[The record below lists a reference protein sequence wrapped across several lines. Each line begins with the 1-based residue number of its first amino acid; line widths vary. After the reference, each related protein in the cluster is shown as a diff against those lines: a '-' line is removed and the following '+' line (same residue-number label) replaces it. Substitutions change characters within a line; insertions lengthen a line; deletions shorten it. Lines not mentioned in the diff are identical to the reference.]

1 MIKLP
6 VDYNF
11 FDDKSFKDLE
21 LIEIKYKL
29 IRNEDKLLIETDKL
43 PIPIRNIIVCMNN
56 YSNHLFNDYDKCYLD
71 VKVRNLKVGDS
82 GDYTNEWHT
91 DWVKEK
97 DHPNKEET
105 HFIYTNVYGT
115 HYLDNDVEKQCD
127 DNSIYKYHRD
137 LHKSPVVPEDC
148 KRVLVRLSFV
158 DNLILAVDE

>member
-11 FDDKSFKDLE
+11 FDDKSLKDLE
-21 LIEIKYKL
+21 PIEIKYKL
-29 IRNEDKLLIETDKL
+29 IRNEDKLLIEANKL
-43 PIPIRNIIVCMNN
+43 PVSIRNIIVCMNN
-56 YSNHLFNDYDKCYLD
+56 YSNHLFSDYDKCYLD
-71 VKVRNLKVGDS
+71 VKVRNLKAGDS

-91 DWVKEK
+91 DWVKDK
-97 DHPNKEET
+97 NHPNKEET

-115 HYLDNDVEKQCD
+115 HYLDNGIEKQCD
-127 DNSIYKYHRD
+127 NNSIYKYHRD

-158 DNLILAVDE
+158 DNLI